1 MKSLFYMGFDPLSP
15 RMSAI
20 IVKDSSFEEVQHFQM
35 YYVHE
40 FSEHS
45 MIPGFSGY
53 AIALLLIPQRV
64 MNNCKN
70 FEQPLSYMDVCSPS
84 QTFIICSLLS
94 L

>member
-45 MIPGFSGY
+45 MLPGFSGHT
-53 AIALLLIPQRV
+53 IALLVIPQLV
-64 MNNCKN
+64 TSTVSK
-70 FEQPLSYMDVCSPS
+70 FS
-84 QTFIICSLLS
+84 FIYVQWNQ
-94 L
+94 